1 MISPSLR
8 RFFVLGALAVATA
21 AHAQVVELRAT
32 INGAQEVPAT
42 SSPATGS
49 AIMLYDVSTNTYDL
63 VVTVR
68 NLANTI
74 SNSHIHEAPAGAN
87 GGVVSGLGAEAVYT
101 RSGETVTAMFH
112 NLTYGGDKTKLLQG
126 GAYYNLHTPQVPSG
140 EVRGQLVAQP
150 KRMYANIDVAQ
161 ELAGMAAGSTI
172 NSNAKGAALVTYDP
186 GTNMVTVR
194 VNLYNFTNT
203 LSNSHF
209 HAAPAGSAGGVVHG
223 IGGAANYMNHG
234 DGFYTGTFEKTFEGD
249 PVKLLTGGTY
259 LNFHSNVYAPGEIR
273 GQVWP
278 SEELPS
284 SRFVNLSSRGFV
296 GMGEQV
302 LIQGFHVTGPEPV
315 RVLVTGKGP
324 SLTPFGISQALSDP
338 MVSVYDSAGRRIAW
352 NGDFTAP
359 AAGSELAMIPG
370 LPSDAKEAGLVLV
383 LPPGT
388 YSAIVSGTGGATG
401 VALVEITDLRG
412 YEPAR

>member
-1 MISPSLR
+1 MKFQSVRTLL
-8 RFFVLGALAVATA
+8 VLGTLALAGTL
-21 AHAQVVELRAT
+21 HAQVVELRAT
-32 INGAQEVPAT
+32 INGAQENPAT
-42 SSPATGS
+42 TSPATGS
-49 AIMLYDVSTNTYDL
+49 AIMLYDVATNTYDL

-74 SNSHIHEAPAGAN
+74 SNSHIHEGAVGVN

-101 RSGETVTAMFH
+101 RNGETVTATFH

-140 EVRGQLVAQP
+140 EVRGQLIAQP
-150 KRMYANIDVAQ
+150 KRLFANIDVAQ

-172 NSNAKGAALVTYDP
+172 NSNAKGAAIVTYDP
-186 GTNMVTVR
+186 GTNKVTVR
-194 VNLYNFTNT
+194 VNLYNFNNT
-203 LSNSHF
+203 LRDSHF
-209 HAAPAGSAGGVVHG
+209 HAAPAGTAGGVVTG
-223 IGGAANYMNHG
+223 IGGAANYTSHG

-259 LNFHSNVYAPGEIR
+259 LNFHSNVYLPGEIR

-278 SEELPS
+278 SEEMPS

-296 GMGEQV
+296 GTGEQV

-315 RVLVTGKGP
+315 RVAVTGKGP
-324 SLTPFGISQALSDP
+324 SLTPFGVAQALSDP
-338 MVSVYDSAGRRIAW
+338 TVSVYDSAGRRIAW
-352 NGDFTAP
+352 NDDFTAP
-359 AAGSELAMIPG
+359 AAGSELATIPG
-370 LPSDAKEAGLVLV
+370 LPTGAKEAGLILV

-412 YEPAR
+412 YEPVR